1 MISDLEKS
9 TMRQSPGGLTRS
21 AAEVGRLDDVPPA
34 DLATVRILDTLALL
48 VRQRKFLF
56 AIVGT
61 GLLLSIAVAFLI
73 PIRYEAVARLMPPDQ
88 SAGMSST
95 MLSALTAKA
104 GDSVGALAGDLLGMH
119 TTGATL
125 VGILSSRTI
134 QDDLIDRFNLRSVYL
149 KGRYDSARKVLAQ
162 RTDISEDRKSGIITI
177 KVQDHSPDRAALLA
191 RGYIDDLNAR
201 VSQLTTSS
209 AHRERVFLESRL
221 TSIKQQLDQSTL
233 QLSRFSSTNKTFD
246 PQMEG
251 RAMLD
256 AASSLQGQLIAAES
270 ELKGVEQIY
279 GPDNAKVRSANARI
293 AELRAKLNALSGA
306 NAGTSAKGATPG
318 GDALYPSL
326 QQLPL
331 LGNTYYDLARQAKI
345 NEAVYEALTKQYE
358 LAKVEEAKEIPTI
371 KVLDEPIVP
380 ERKIW
385 PPRMLIIILGAIL
398 TFCLGV
404 VWIVARN
411 AWESMDS
418 THPRR
423 LLLVQVQEILSLHN
437 QDQLQ
442 RPNRQI

>member
-9 TMRQSPGGLTRS
+9 TLRQTPGGLTRS
-21 AAEVGRLDDVPPA
+21 AAEAARLGDAPPE
-34 DLATVRILDTLALL
+34 DPATVRILDTLALL
-48 VRQRKFLF
+48 VRQRKFLL
-56 AIVGT
+56 AIVGA

-73 PIRYEAVARLMPPDQ
+73 PVRYEAVARLMPPDQ

-134 QDDLIDRFNLRSVYL
+134 QDDLIDRFNLRSVYS
-149 KGRYDSARKVLAQ
+149 KSRYDSARKVLAQ

-209 AHRERVFLESRL
+209 AHRERVFLENRL

-279 GPDNAKVRSANARI
+279 GPDNARVRSANARI
-293 AELRAKLNALSGA
+293 SELRAKLNALSGA
-306 NAGTSAKGATPG
+306 PASTSAKGADT

-385 PPRMLIIILGAIL
+385 PPRVLIIVLGTILA
-398 TFCLGV
+398 FCLGV
-404 VWIVARN
+404 VWIVTGN
-411 AWESMDS
+411 AWDTMDS

-423 LLLVQVQEILSLHN
+423 LLLVQVQEILSLRN
-437 QDQLQ
+437 QDHLQ